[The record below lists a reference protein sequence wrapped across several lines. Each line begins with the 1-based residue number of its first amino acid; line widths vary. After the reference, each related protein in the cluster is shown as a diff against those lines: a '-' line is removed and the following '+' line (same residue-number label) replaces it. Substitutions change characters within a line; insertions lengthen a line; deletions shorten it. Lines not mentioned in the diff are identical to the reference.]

1 MSKYIPSIT
10 PLTESKMPLVK
21 YTSTVNAFITTSQA
35 DICFSDHQEQI
46 ILSAVSGDKENT
58 IRAKKLFQGLGLEK
72 KFRGYLFSYLVLEAS
87 KKHNHLV
94 TLRQIK
100 NAYKQIFGNACHPD
114 YPLLVANYGGYYVCP
129 TGEGQPYDVQV
140 TVETVNRANVVADML
155 LAVSKS
161 NRKVKANTPT
171 KYSEDTIQTLE
182 ELEATNK
189 ELEQNDMEY
198 VFQYANTHGLLKE
211 LMETLANSTPDSDL
225 QRSVDLFADNSTL
238 YGFFSFMRSKGIS
251 IA

>member
-10 PLTESKMPLVK
+10 PTTESKMPHTK
-21 YTSTVNAFITTSQA
+21 YISTVNAFITDAHDEIS
-35 DICFSDHQEQI
+35 FSDHQEQI
-46 ILSAVSGDKENT
+46 ILSAVSGDKENI
-58 IRAKKLFQGLGLEK
+58 IRAKKLFQGLNLEK
-72 KFRGYLFSYLVLEAS
+72 KFRGYLFSYICLEAS
-87 KKHNHLV
+87 KTHKHLV

-100 NAYKQIFGNACHPD
+100 NAYKQIFGNSCHPD
-114 YPLLVANYGGYYVCP
+114 YPLLVANYGGYYVSP

-161 NRKVKANTPT
+161 NRKVQKNTPT
-171 KYSEDTIQTLE
+171 KYSETAIQTLE

-198 VFQYANTHGLLKE
+198 VFQYANTNGLLKE
-211 LMETLANSTPDSDL
+211 LMETLANSTPESDL
-225 QRSVDLFADNSTL
+225 QRSVDLFAENSTL

>member
-1 MSKYIPSIT
+1 M
-10 PLTESKMPLVK
+10 
-21 YTSTVNAFITTSQA
+21 
-35 DICFSDHQEQI
+35 
-46 ILSAVSGDKENT
+46 
-58 IRAKKLFQGLGLEK
+58 
-72 KFRGYLFSYLVLEAS
+72 
-87 KKHNHLV
+87 
-94 TLRQIK
+94 
-100 NAYKQIFGNACHPD
+100 
-114 YPLLVANYGGYYVCP
+114 
-129 TGEGQPYDVQV
+129 

-161 NRKVKANTPT
+161 NRQVRKNTPT
-171 KYSEDTIQTLE
+171 KYSETAIQTLE
-182 ELEATNK
+182 ELDATNK

-211 LMETLANSTPDSDL
+211 LMETLANSTPESDL

>member
-10 PLTESKMPLVK
+10 PLTESKMPLPK
-21 YTSTVNAFITTSQA
+21 YLSTVNAFITETHDEIS
-35 DICFSDHQEQI
+35 FSEHQEQI
-46 ILSAVSGDKENT
+46 ILSAVSGDKENI
-58 IRAKKLFQGLGLEK
+58 IRAKKLFQGLKLEK
-72 KFRGYLFSYLVLEAS
+72 KFRGYLFSYICLEAS
-87 KKHNHLV
+87 KSHKHLV

-100 NAYKQIFGNACHPD
+100 NTYKQIFGNACHPD
-114 YPLLVANYGGYYVCP
+114 YPLLVANYGGYYVSP
-129 TGEGQPYDVQV
+129 TGEGQPFDVDV

-155 LAVSKS
+155 LAVSKT
-161 NRKVKANTPT
+161 NRQVRKNTPT
-171 KYSEDTIQTLE
+171 KYSETALQTLE
-182 ELEATNK
+182 ELEASNK
-189 ELEQNDMEY
+189 KLEQNDMEY

-225 QRSVDLFADNSTL
+225 QRSVDLFAENATL

>member
-21 YTSTVNAFITTSQA
+21 YTSTVNAFITASQA

-58 IRAKKLFQGLGLEK
+58 IRAKKLFLGLGLEK
-72 KFRGYLFSYLVLEAS
+72 KFRGYLFSFLCLEAS

-100 NAYKQIFGNACHPD
+100 NTYKEIFGNACHPD

-129 TGEGQPYDVQV
+129 TGEGQPYEVQV
-140 TVETVNRANVVADML
+140 NVETVNRANVVADML

-161 NRKVKANTPT
+161 NRKPTP
-171 KYSEDTIQTLE
+171 KYNEEALQTLD
-182 ELEATNK
+182 ELEASNK

-198 VFQYANTHGLLKE
+198 VFQYANTHGLLKD
-211 LMETLANSTPDSDL
+211 LMEALESSTPDSDF